1 MATNLLEGTNSYIKV
16 TDADLYFA
24 DRLYSDAWN
33 NASADQKAQALIM
46 ASKRIDRLSLRG
58 KKADQNQTM
67 KFPRAIYANSP
78 GTYAIDPKA
87 VQSYPGWVYEISVAQ
102 CVKEAVCE
110 EALILLKGDS
120 QRTELQAQG
129 VHSFQIGNLSET
141 FTGEV
146 VKLLSPDARELLRKY
161 IAGSVSIV

>member
-1 MATNLLEGTNSYIKV
+1 MAVNLIVGSNSYIGV
-16 TDADLYFA
+16 TDADQYFA
-24 DRLYSDAWN
+24 NRLYSDAWV
-33 NASADQKAQALIM
+33 NASADQKAQSLIM
-46 ASKRIDRLSLRG
+46 ASKRIDRLNYRG
-58 KKADQNQTM
+58 KKADPNQTM
-67 KFPRAIYANSP
+67 KFPRAIFANNP

-87 VQSYPGWVYEISVAQ
+87 VQTYPGWVYEIDVAQ

-110 EALILLKGDS
+110 EALMLLKGSS
-120 QRTELQAQG
+120 QRVELQAQG

-161 IAGSVSIV
+161 MAGSVNII